1 MKVLKYLFSGVTAI
15 FRTNLSSNNLP
26 LLCGKMQKA
35 LYALSKLFPYH
46 EVFNYQSIKLLLNN
60 LFIVYKLYEAAIR
73 WQMYKKELKQGCLR
87 EDNLREM
94 FNYTCIGM
102 TKNAELHYIRL
113 TAVFSIMHRR
123 MGVRAWIKKY
133 PALHLIIKDIKP
145 DILSKT
151 LTFNGLPAERQGHEP
166 PHQTPINQVFTIC

>member
-1 MKVLKYLFSGVTAI
+1 
-15 FRTNLSSNNLP
+15 
-26 LLCGKMQKA
+26 MQKA

-60 LFIVYKLYEAAIR
+60 LFIVCKLYEAAIR

-102 TKNAELHYIRL
+102 SKNAELHYIRL

-123 MGVRAWIKKY
+123 MGVRA
-133 PALHLIIKDIKP
+133 
-145 DILSKT
+145 
-151 LTFNGLPAERQGHEP
+151 
-166 PHQTPINQVFTIC
+166 